1 MDILDLVVNL
11 FTNTDAFL
19 VSLATDYGTLIYAAM
34 FLIFFLETGF
44 VIMSFLPGDSLLFV
58 AGTVAASGTASPWL
72 IMLAVI
78 VGAIA
83 GNTLGYEQGRWL
95 GNRIYSGN
103 ISWINEKKLRHAHD
117 FYMRHGGKTILLARF
132 VPIVRAFAPLIAGAA
147 RMNGIRFELF
157 SGAGAILWAV
167 SIVGAGYLFGNIPF
181 IKNNLSLILLL
192 GIVAAISGPVLVGM
206 VWKFIQKRKGLD
218 AEDPQNKSTCEK
230 ACRIGRLFCIQT
242 FLTAK
247 EGGCGVLL
255 GEDGI
260 FAPPVD
266 VQRRI
271 IPSTRGLRPRHPWL
285 VDLVEHDRIVLR
297 RHVAVRIAGWHIE
310 RLPLASL

>member
-83 GNTLGYEQGRWL
+83 GNTLGYEQGRWR

-147 RMNGIRFELF
+147 RMNGSRFELF

-167 SIVGAGYLFGNIPF
+167 SIVGAGYLFGYFPF
-181 IKNNLSLILLL
+181 I
-192 GIVAAISGPVLVGM
+192 
-206 VWKFIQKRKGLD
+206 
-218 AEDPQNKSTCEK
+218 
-230 ACRIGRLFCIQT
+230 
-242 FLTAK
+242 
-247 EGGCGVLL
+247 
-255 GEDGI
+255 
-260 FAPPVD
+260 
-266 VQRRI
+266 
-271 IPSTRGLRPRHPWL
+271 
-285 VDLVEHDRIVLR
+285 
-297 RHVAVRIAGWHIE
+297 
-310 RLPLASL
+310 

>member
-95 GNRIYSGN
+95 GNLIYSGN

-192 GIVAAISGPVLVGM
+192 GIIAAISGPVLVGM

-218 AEDPQNKSTCEK
+218 AEDPQK
-230 ACRIGRLFCIQT
+230 
-242 FLTAK
+242 
-247 EGGCGVLL
+247 
-255 GEDGI
+255 
-260 FAPPVD
+260 
-266 VQRRI
+266 
-271 IPSTRGLRPRHPWL
+271 
-285 VDLVEHDRIVLR
+285 
-297 RHVAVRIAGWHIE
+297 
-310 RLPLASL
+310 

>member
-157 SGAGAILWAV
+157 SGAGAILWACLDRRRRLPLRQHPV
-167 SIVGAGYLFGNIPF
+167 HQEQP
-181 IKNNLSLILLL
+181 LSHP
-192 GIVAAISGPVLVGM
+192 SP
-206 VWKFIQKRKGLD
+206 RH
-218 AEDPQNKSTCEK
+218 
-230 ACRIGRLFCIQT
+230 
-242 FLTAK
+242 
-247 EGGCGVLL
+247 
-255 GEDGI
+255 
-260 FAPPVD
+260 
-266 VQRRI
+266 RR
-271 IPSTRGLRPRHPWL
+271 RHLRPRPRGHGLEVHP
-285 VDLVEHDRIVLR
+285 E
-297 RHVAVRIAGWHIE
+297 AKGT
-310 RLPLASL
+310 

>member
-78 VGAIA
+78 VGA
-83 GNTLGYEQGRWL
+83 
-95 GNRIYSGN
+95 
-103 ISWINEKKLRHAHD
+103 
-117 FYMRHGGKTILLARF
+117 
-132 VPIVRAFAPLIAGAA
+132 
-147 RMNGIRFELF
+147 
-157 SGAGAILWAV
+157 
-167 SIVGAGYLFGNIPF
+167 GYLFGNIPF

-218 AEDPQNKSTCEK
+218 AEDPQK
-230 ACRIGRLFCIQT
+230 
-242 FLTAK
+242 
-247 EGGCGVLL
+247 
-255 GEDGI
+255 
-260 FAPPVD
+260 
-266 VQRRI
+266 
-271 IPSTRGLRPRHPWL
+271 
-285 VDLVEHDRIVLR
+285 
-297 RHVAVRIAGWHIE
+297 
-310 RLPLASL
+310 

>member
-132 VPIVRAFAPLIAGAA
+132 VPIVRAFAPLIAGA
-147 RMNGIRFELF
+147 
-157 SGAGAILWAV
+157 GAILWAV

-192 GIVAAISGPVLVGM
+192 GIIAAISGPVLVGM

-218 AEDPQNKSTCEK
+218 AEDPQK
-230 ACRIGRLFCIQT
+230 
-242 FLTAK
+242 
-247 EGGCGVLL
+247 
-255 GEDGI
+255 
-260 FAPPVD
+260 
-266 VQRRI
+266 
-271 IPSTRGLRPRHPWL
+271 
-285 VDLVEHDRIVLR
+285 
-297 RHVAVRIAGWHIE
+297 
-310 RLPLASL
+310 